1 MSAAAVDETAQRFLD
16 RFTGA
21 RPGDGVEW
29 IASARRA
36 AADQFAQSGLPTQ
49 RIEDWKYTSL
59 KPIARRD
66 FARPDVAQ
74 ATADA
79 ATIEAQR
86 IPGLDTCRLVF
97 INGHFAAALSDRE
110 GAGAG
115 IRVRNLAQ
123 VLADDPDVLRG
134 RFGDCAPSDFSG
146 FTALNT
152 AFAEDGAVIEIAA
165 ESRGERPIELLFV
178 SSAQDESIACH
189 PRIVI
194 AAEHHGEATVI
205 EHYVGLEEAA
215 NLTNAVTEAV
225 LDPGARVTHYR
236 IQRDSRKG
244 FHIGSVHARQ
254 AGDSRFESHNV
265 QMGGQLVRSDIN
277 TSLDAE
283 GAETLF
289 NGLYLVNGRQHVD
302 THTRI
307 DHNQPNT
314 HSEEAYRG
322 ILDGNARGVF
332 NGRVYV
338 APHAQKTEAY
348 QSNDNLL
355 LSGKAEIDTKPELE
369 IYADDVV
376 CSHGATVGQLDQH
389 AMFYL
394 RSRGVDEEAARGL
407 LLFAFAEASIER
419 MQLSPLREWLQDFVI
434 EELPHS
440 DRVREFV

>member
-1 MSAAAVDETAQRFLD
+1 MTTAVDETAQRFLD
-16 RFTGA
+16 RFMGE
-21 RPGDGVEW
+21 RPGDATDW
-29 IASARRA
+29 IASARRS
-36 AADQFAQSGLPTQ
+36 AADTFAQIGLPHQ
-49 RIEDWKYTSL
+49 RIEDWKYTSV

-66 FARPDVAQ
+66 FARPDASQ

-79 ATIEAQR
+79 ETIEAQR
-86 IPGLDTCRLVF
+86 IPGLDSCRLVF

-110 GAGAG
+110 AAGQG
-115 IRVRNLAQ
+115 VQVRSLAQ
-123 VLADDPDVLRG
+123 VLADDPNALRG
-134 RFGDCAPSDFSG
+134 RFTDCAPSDFSG

-152 AFAEDGAVIEIAA
+152 AFADDGAVIELAPEA
-165 ESRGERPIELLFV
+165 RADKPIELLFV
-178 SSAQDESIACH
+178 STSQEEAVACH
-189 PRIVI
+189 PRII
-194 AAEHHGEATVI
+194 ISAGHHSEATII
-205 EHYVGLEEAA
+205 EHYVGIDDAA
-215 NLTNAVTEAV
+215 NLTNTVTEAV
-225 LDPGARVTHYR
+225 LDASAHVTHYR

-244 FHIGSVHARQ
+244 FHIGSVHVQ
-254 AGDSRFESHNV
+254 QSGDSRFDSHNV

-283 GAETLF
+283 GAATLF
-289 NGLYLVNGRQHVD
+289 NGLYLINGRQHMD

-307 DHNQPNT
+307 NHMVPNT
-314 HSEEAYRG
+314 KSEEAYRG
-322 ILDGNARGVF
+322 ILDDNARGVF

-394 RSRGVDEEAARGL
+394 RSRGIEEEAARGL
-407 LLFAFAEASIER
+407 LLYAFAEETIER
-419 MQLSPLREWLQDFVI
+419 MELPAMREWLQGFVI
-434 EELPHS
+434 EQLPHS